1 MIKQCLALL
10 LLPVCL
16 ASNAAEWKESAAIAR
31 LFKQEGVTGT
41 FIVHDVA
48 ADVYTVHDRKR
59 AETRFIP
66 ASTFKIPNTLIALS
80 HGAVANVDEIVPLGG
95 KPVSRPQWAKPMGLR
110 EAIRVS
116 NVPVYQEI
124 ARRVGL
130 DRMRTDLV
138 KMQYGNTQTGTVVDR
153 FWLDGPLKISALEQT
168 EFLTKL
174 AQGQLP
180 YTNVAMAAVRE
191 ISRQEG
197 AADLYAKTGWGERPG
212 EPDIGWWVGWLN
224 KDGKLYAF
232 ALNID
237 IPDQAAGDKR
247 VPLAKAA
254 LRELG
259 LL

>member
-16 ASNAAEWKESAAIAR
+16 AANAAEWKESAAIAR
-31 LFKQEGVTGT
+31 LFKQEGVSGT
-41 FIVHDVA
+41 FVVHDVA

-80 HGAVANVDEIVPLGG
+80 TGAVADVDQIVPLDG
-95 KPVSRPQWAKPMGLR
+95 KPVARPEWARPMGLR

-116 NVPVYQEI
+116 NVPLYQEL

-130 DRMRTDLV
+130 DRMRTELV
-138 KMQYGNTQTGTVVDR
+138 KMQYGNTDPGAVVDR
-153 FWLDGPLKISALEQT
+153 FWLDGPLKISAVEQT
-168 EFLTKL
+168 GFLTKL

-180 YTNVAMAAVRE
+180 YTNLAMAAVRA
-191 ISRQEG
+191 ISRQDG
-197 AADLYAKTGWGERPG
+197 APELYAKTGWGLRPG
-212 EPDIGWWVGWLN
+212 EADIGWWVGWIN

-237 IPDQAAGDKR
+237 IPDKAADKR
-247 VPLAKAA
+247 VSLAKAA